1 MFRRIFKRVRKL
13 FHRNN
18 MVHPLNCTETE
29 SSSHDDVAAPE
40 EIRPKYDLTPGN
52 DFLFHAEE
60 FTNEDRIE
68 NPIATSSEDAIIPI
82 KTPILEVTDNE
93 ERSDEEESENPTA
106 TSMDTIK
113 IPHVTYILVKEAVEC
128 LDPECPEDASPVVIH
143 EEEHANA
150 ETRFTTER
158 CERFSLL
165 SHLNW
170 SDEEETEG
178 PDKEADRLSLLSLLS
193 WPSVSIAS
201 QHIDFSVSLIS
212 QPKHNNN
219 IHSTYTI
226 FFIPHPG
233 RGNRRS
239 R

>member
-1 MFRRIFKRVRKL
+1 
-13 FHRNN
+13 
-18 MVHPLNCTETE
+18 
-29 SSSHDDVAAPE
+29 
-40 EIRPKYDLTPGN
+40 
-52 DFLFHAEE
+52 
-60 FTNEDRIE
+60 
-68 NPIATSSEDAIIPI
+68 
-82 KTPILEVTDNE
+82 
-93 ERSDEEESENPTA
+93 
-106 TSMDTIK
+106 MDTIK

-170 SDEEETEG
+170 SDEEDNADSKPDRLSLLSLLNWSSEEETADPDKEADRLSLLSLLSWPSEEETEGPDKEADRLSLLSLLSWPSEEETEG

-201 QHIDFSVSLIS
+201 QHISFSVSLIS

-219 IHSTYTI
+219 IHSTHTN

-233 RGNRRS
+233 RGNRRYG
-239 R
+239 